1 MKTQNRRILAL
12 ATTILLFF
20 PVILA
25 QKVSTAASLHENHQ
39 DHDHDHDEHEHQ
51 HDHGEHHEHGGG
63 HHEEEGH
70 GGHEKNEL
78 VSEILCEIKF
88 GQIICHTACKLQNSL
103 VTQILREIKVGASKV

>member
-25 QKVSTAASLHENHQ
+25 QKVSTAASLHETHQ

-78 VSEILCEIKF
+78 VSEKF
-88 GQIICHTACKLQNSL
+88 YVKSNLGNVLVIQCGNYKIFCHSDF
-103 VTQILREIKVGASKV
+103 S

>member
-12 ATTILLFF
+12 ATTILLFC

-25 QKVSTAASLHENHQ
+25 QKVSTAASLHEEH
-39 DHDHDHDEHEHQ
+39 HDHDHDEHDHQ

-78 VSEILCEIKF
+78 VSEKF
-88 GQIICHTACKLQNSL
+88 YVKSNLGKLF
-103 VTQILREIKVGASKV
+103 VTQRGNYENL